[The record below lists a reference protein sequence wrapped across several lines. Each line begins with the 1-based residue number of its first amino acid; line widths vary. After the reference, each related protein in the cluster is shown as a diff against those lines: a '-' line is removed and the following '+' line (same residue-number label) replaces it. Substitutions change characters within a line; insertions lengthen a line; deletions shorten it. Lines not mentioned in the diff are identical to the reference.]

1 MNVSLKPDVQKL
13 IDDRVNSGKY
23 SSPEEVVEAAV
34 LALDQLENLGDF
46 EAGELDLLLAEGEQ
60 CIERDGTL
68 DGEEAFRR
76 RTQRRAERRNSLRL
90 TATS

>member
-1 MNVSLKPDVQKL
+1 MNVSLKPEVQKL

-34 LALDQLENLGDF
+34 LALDQLENFGDF
-46 EAGELDLLLAEGEQ
+46 EAGELNQLLAEGEES
-60 CIERDGTL
+60 IEREGTL

-76 RTQRRAERRNSLRL
+76 RTQRRKS
-90 TATS
+90 SP